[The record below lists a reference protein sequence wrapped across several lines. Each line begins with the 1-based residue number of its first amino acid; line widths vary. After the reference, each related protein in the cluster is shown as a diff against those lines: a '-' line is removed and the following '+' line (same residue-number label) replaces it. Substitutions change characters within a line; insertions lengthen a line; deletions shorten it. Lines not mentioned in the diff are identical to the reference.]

1 MLEAINVHKVY
12 RNGVKELR
20 VLTDISLKVAEG
32 EFVSILGPS
41 GAGKSTLLHILGGLD
56 EPTKGSV
63 VLDNEDIYKMG
74 DRKRAGLRNKKVGF
88 VFQSYHLLSEF
99 SALENVA
106 MPALIKGK
114 RQCRGELLFA
124 PAENAQELL
133 ELVGLKDRM
142 RHRPGELSGGEQQR
156 TAIARALINRPGL
169 LLCDEPTGNLDSE
182 TGQGII
188 ELLYNLNKQKKTTVV
203 VVTHEEAIAEKADKV
218 VNIKDG
224 RLTIKEEDL

>member
-12 RNGVKELR
+12 RNGAKELH
-20 VLTDISLKVAEG
+20 VLKHINLKIAEG

-56 EPTKGSV
+56 EPTEGSV
-63 VLDNEDIYKMG
+63 ILDDEDIYKLG
-74 DRKRAGLRNKKVGF
+74 DRKRAALRNKKIGF

-106 MPALIKGK
+106 MPGFIGRRTMDDGRRTK
-114 RQCRGELLFA
+114 
-124 PAENAQELL
+124 ELL

-142 RHRPGELSGGEQQR
+142 HHRPGELSGGEQQR
-156 TAIARALINRPGL
+156 AAIARALVNEPEL
-169 LLCDEPTGNLDSE
+169 LLCDEPTGNLDSA

-188 ELLYNLNKQKKTTVV
+188 ELLYKLNKEKKTTVV

-224 RLTIKEEDL
+224 EIRNFK